1 MQISIRPVQLNYPPS
16 RFHFPEDGKLN
27 IAMDDGIRSK
37 SNIIENK
44 LINNKKVFI
53 NC

>member
-27 IAMDDGIRSK
+27 ITMDDRIRFK
-37 SNIIENK
+37 SNIFENK
-44 LINNKKVFI
+44 VTNNKK
-53 NC
+53 